1 TIVNSRGDDLPNGGG
16 VGGGGRNPTK
26 MDSPELQP
34 LPPLARQGSRRLYD
48 EGVNAG
54 EDEEEEFYSPRGSLN
69 GI

>member
-1 TIVNSRGDDLPNGGG
+1 SEFLYLGTIVNSRGDDLPNGDSGG
-16 VGGGGRNPTK
+16 GGGGRSPRK

-54 EDEEEEFYSPRGSLN
+54 EDEEEE
-69 GI
+69 